1 MQSMVWARE
10 GGAWRGASGSGRQ
23 LCVTGPGP
31 SATSAAGKNKS
42 TFSASA
48 RPGSYFFR
56 M

>member
-42 TFSASA
+42 TFQCLRQA
-48 RPGSYFFR
+48 GLLFL
-56 M
+56 